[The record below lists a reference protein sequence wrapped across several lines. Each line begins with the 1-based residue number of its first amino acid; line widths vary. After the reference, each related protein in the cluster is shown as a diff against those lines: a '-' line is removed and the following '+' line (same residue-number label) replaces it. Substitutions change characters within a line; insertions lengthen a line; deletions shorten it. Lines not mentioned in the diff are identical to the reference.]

1 MAPQGVRTFKYH
13 MLRHSSFSLLAS
25 ALETP
30 AVVASVGH
38 VLSMAVICAG
48 SSPAPLTTW
57 LGFGFG
63 LGLGL
68 GLG

>member
-1 MAPQGVRTFKYH
+1 MAPQGVRTFKCH
-13 MLRHSSFSLLAS
+13 MLRDSSFSLLAS

-30 AVVASVGH
+30 AVVASEGH

-57 LGFGFG
+57 
-63 LGLGL
+63 
-68 GLG
+68 